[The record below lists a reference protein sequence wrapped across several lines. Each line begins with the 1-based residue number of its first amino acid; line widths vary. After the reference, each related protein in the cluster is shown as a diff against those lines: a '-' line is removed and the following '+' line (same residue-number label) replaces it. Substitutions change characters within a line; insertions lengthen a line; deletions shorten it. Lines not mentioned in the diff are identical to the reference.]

1 VARVGLA
8 PVRVTTTASGTRAAL
23 LGSLPVTMSAT
34 VPLALSVV
42 SSARTGVTGT
52 YRSADVPVVK

>member
-1 VARVGLA
+1 
-8 PVRVTTTASGTRAAL
+8 
-23 LGSLPVTMSAT
+23 